1 MFVIGDY
8 VMHNGHGLCVIL
20 DLIHNET
27 LDNDFYKLQTIHNK
41 MSIMMPCDK
50 ATQFLRPILSKQ
62 SLIKAMNDSVILSN
76 EYVKDNKE
84 RKIIFQ
90 QLITSNDIVDTI
102 RLLKMLYHLSD
113 DKKIEKKT
121 LGSFDTQFLQQAE
134 KKLFNET
141 AVVMNMTI
149 EDAKNYIYERLKAQ
163 PVRS

>member
-8 VMHNGHGLCVIL
+8 VMHNGHGLCIIL
-20 DLIHNET
+20 DQIHNDS
-27 LDNDFYKLQTIHNK
+27 LNNDFYKLQTIHNK

-50 ATQFLRPILSKQ
+50 ANSFLRPILTKQ
-62 SLIKAMNDSVILSN
+62 NLTKAISDSVVLSS
-76 EYVKDNKE
+76 EYMKDNKE
-84 RKIIFQ
+84 RKIKFQ
-90 QLITSNDIVDTI
+90 QLITSNNITDTI
-102 RLLKMLYHLSD
+102 QLLKMLYHLIE
-113 DKKIEKKT
+113 DKKLEKKT

-141 AVVMNMTI
+141 AIVLNMNL